1 MRSAAYTTGDRR
13 RKGPVP
19 EDAACYDAPV
29 PYRIQNF
36 CIPGPVGRIECLLK
50 HPTDPPDG
58 GPAAIVCHPH
68 PQFGGTMH
76 NKVVHAAAEALV
88 RLDIP
93 TLRFNF
99 RGVGRSG
106 GSHDAGI
113 GEQDDLRSVLDHL
126 EKLYPGAP
134 LVVAGYSFGAFV
146 GLQVGCHHGKVEAL
160 IGIAAP
166 MGLYNFGF
174 LQNCGKP
181 LTFIHGESDPFA
193 PLGLVLTLAAALPG
207 GVGVLPIKGAA
218 HGFQGHLDELAGC
231 VTAALPERLRR

>member
-1 MRSAAYTTGDRR
+1 M
-13 RKGPVP
+13 P

-29 PYRIQNF
+29 PHRIENF
-36 CIPGPVGRIECLLK
+36 CIPGPAGRIECLLK
-50 HPTDPPDG
+50 RPIDPPDG

-76 NKVVHAAAEALV
+76 NKVVHAAAEALA

-99 RGVGRSG
+99 RGVGLSG
-106 GSHDAGI
+106 GRHDGGI
-113 GEQDDLRSVLDHL
+113 GEQDDMRAVLDHL
-126 EKLYPGAP
+126 ATLYPGAP

-146 GLQVGCHHGKVEAL
+146 GLQVGCPDSKVEAL
-160 IGIAAP
+160 IGIATP

-181 LTFIHGESDPFA
+181 LTFIHGDSDPFA

-207 GVGVLPIKGAA
+207 GAGVLPIKGAA
-218 HGFQGHLDELAGC
+218 HGFRDHLDDLARC

>member
-1 MRSAAYTTGDRR
+1 M
-13 RKGPVP
+13 P
-19 EDAACYDAPV
+19 EHAACYDSGMSH
-29 PYRIQNF
+29 RIENF
-36 CIPGPVGRIECLLK
+36 CIPGPAGRIECLLK
-50 HPTDPPDG
+50 RPLAERDG
-58 GPAAIVCHPH
+58 QSGVPPAAVVCHPH

-88 RLDIP
+88 ELGIP

-106 GSHDAGI
+106 GAHDGGV
-113 GEQDDLRSVLDHL
+113 GEVEDMRAILDHMGAI
-126 EKLYPGAP
+126 YPDAP
-134 LVVAGYSFGAFV
+134 LVVVGYSFGSFV
-146 GLQVGCHHGKVEAL
+146 GLQAGCDDSRVEAL

-193 PLGLVLTLAAALPG
+193 PLGLVLTFAAALPG
-207 GVGVLPIKGAA
+207 GAGVLPIKGAA
-218 HGFQGHLDELAGC
+218 HGFQGRLDELAAS
-231 VTAALPERLRR
+231 VATAVPERLRR